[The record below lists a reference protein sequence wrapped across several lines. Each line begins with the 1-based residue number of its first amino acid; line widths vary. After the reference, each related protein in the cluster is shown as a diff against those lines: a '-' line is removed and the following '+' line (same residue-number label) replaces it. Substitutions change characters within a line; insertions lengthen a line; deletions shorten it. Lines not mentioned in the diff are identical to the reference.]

1 MIFFSADPM
10 CDFDNQ
16 QDRLRIGTQT
26 GTLIMPLDI
35 TFTLSDDD
43 LARFQ
48 AIVDTAR
55 SAVEDDTAAENIEQA
70 ARDLLRQTREIDL
83 PEFISTRMS
92 KLSIVIDMINDE
104 EWNLSQDERRHVL
117 SALAYLCDPEDLI
130 PDHVPGLG
138 FLDDAIYA
146 EIVLGELRN
155 EISLY
160 EEFCAFRKAE
170 EASRKAQGEDVRVG
184 RDEWLAEKRAALHA
198 KMRKRRVAEGG
209 RWRIRLW

>member
-1 MIFFSADPM
+1 
-10 CDFDNQ
+10 
-16 QDRLRIGTQT
+16 
-26 GTLIMPLDI
+26 MPLDI

-48 AIVDTAR
+48 AIVDKAR
-55 SAVEDDTAAENIEQA
+55 TTVEDDTAAEHIEQA
-70 ARDLLRQTREIDL
+70 ARALLRDTRETEL
-83 PEFISTRMS
+83 PEFIATRME
-92 KLSIVIDMINDE
+92 KLSVVIDMINDE
-104 EWNLSQDERRHVL
+104 EWNLSEGERRHVL

-130 PDHVPGLG
+130 PDHIPGLG

-160 EEFCAFRKAE
+160 EEFCTFRKAE
-170 EASRKAQGEDVRVG
+170 EARRKSRGEDVKIG
-184 RDEWLAEKRAALHA
+184 REQWLADKRAALHA

-209 RWRIRLW
+209 RGRWRMRLW